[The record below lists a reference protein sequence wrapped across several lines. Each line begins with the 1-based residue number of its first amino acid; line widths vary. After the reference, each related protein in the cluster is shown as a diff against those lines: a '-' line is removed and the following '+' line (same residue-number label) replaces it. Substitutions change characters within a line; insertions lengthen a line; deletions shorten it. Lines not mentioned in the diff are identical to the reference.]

1 MKTRLFIVL
10 FAISI
15 FTGCNNSEKKK
26 DKPAPKKAI
35 PEAKYET
42 LSSRI
47 VIGDF
52 NGDKIADTLI
62 EMHNSGKADITRIP
76 LFDEYDDTVDYFY
89 KNDIQTSLQANYDS
103 KIKPLELG
111 ISFGTECAINIG
123 DNNKDG
129 KDELAVVIAYCD
141 FSMLNSCKV
150 YSLCGS
156 EWKILNKF
164 SVHEDAFMHEDN
176 EKLDPNKIKDY
187 LEKKNEKWFYADY
200 LEVLNAEDTLSKMKP
215 LILKKCN

>member
-26 DKPAPKKAI
+26 DKPALKKAI

-47 VIGDF
+47 V
-52 NGDKIADTLI
+52 
-62 EMHNSGKADITRIP
+62 
-76 LFDEYDDTVDYFY
+76 
-89 KNDIQTSLQANYDS
+89 
-103 KIKPLELG
+103 
-111 ISFGTECAINIG
+111 IG

-141 FSMLNSCKV
+141 FSMLNSCKI
-150 YSLCGS
+150 YSLCDS
-156 EWKILNKF
+156 EWTILNKF
-164 SVHEDAFMHEDN
+164 SVYEGAFAHEEN
-176 EKLDPNKIKDY
+176 EKPDPNKITDY
-187 LEKKNEKWFYADY
+187 LERKNEKWFYADY